1 MCEVI
6 HILRMCAK
14 MQCCGSGSETFGR
27 IRIRSRTEIN
37 ILDPDSNPAPKPD
50 PKKIRKKEP
59 YIQAKVRW
67 FHTIIHISH
76 LHVVV
81 LYVYA

>member
-1 MCEVI
+1 MSDPV
-6 HILRMCAK
+6 
-14 MQCCGSGSETFGR
+14 SDPVSD
-27 IRIRSRTEIN
+27 SDS
-37 ILDPDSNPAPKPD
+37 DPDSDSNPD
-50 PKKIRKKEP
+50 PKPNPKKISKKEP

-81 LYVYA
+81 RYLYA